1 MATKK
6 KFPAKWVA
14 CLREMLTE
22 EYGIPEEET
31 TELPEIITDS
41 IICKIFSL
49 GRNWAVTLN
58 GKVYMTPLFFQR
70 QKEDEDKY
78 GAWYANRRY
87 FALYSHE
94 MYHAIEQRK
103 LGMVKYLSKYIPL
116 MLKWGG
122 RSKHPMEA
130 PAYKIGDA
138 IFAKLQTSTS
148 KRKMNGKSYG
158 VAAHSHKN

>member
-1 MATKK
+1 MATEKN
-6 KFPAKWVA
+6 FPSKWILY
-14 CLREMLTE
+14 LREMLNE
-22 EYGIPEEET
+22 EYGIPMEET
-31 TELPEIITDS
+31 EELPEIITDS
-41 IICKIFSL
+41 IICKIFAL

-70 QKEDEDKY
+70 QKEDEAEY
-78 GAWYANRRY
+78 GAWYANRQY

-94 MYHAIEQRK
+94 MYHAVEQRK

-130 PAYKIGDA
+130 PAYKIGNA
-138 IFAKLQTSTS
+138 MFAKLQTSIS
-148 KRKMNGKSYG
+148 KRKINGKSDG
-158 VAAHSHKN
+158 VAAHPH

>member
-1 MATKK
+1 MTTKK
-6 KFPAKWVA
+6 NFPVKWVSY
-14 CLREMLTE
+14 LREMLDE
-22 EYGIPEEET
+22 EYGIPLHET
-31 TELPEIITDS
+31 EELPEIITDS

-70 QKEDEDKY
+70 QEEDTAKY
-78 GAWYANRRY
+78 GAWYANRQY

-94 MYHAIEQRK
+94 MYHAVEQRK
-103 LGMVKYLSKYIPL
+103 LGMVNYLSKYIPL

-148 KRKMNGKSYG
+148 KRKMNGKSDS
-158 VAAHSHKN
+158 VTAHSH

>member
-1 MATKK
+1 MATEKN
-6 KFPAKWVA
+6 FPSKWITY
-14 CLREMLTE
+14 LREMLDE
-22 EYGIPEEET
+22 EYGIPMEET
-31 TELPEIITDS
+31 EELPEIITDS
-41 IICKIFSL
+41 IICKIFAL

-70 QKEDEDKY
+70 QKEDEAEY
-78 GAWYANRRY
+78 GAWYANRQY

-94 MYHAIEQRK
+94 MYHAVEQRR

-130 PAYKIGDA
+130 PAYKIGNA
-138 IFAKLQTSTS
+138 MFAKLQTSIS
-148 KRKMNGKSYG
+148 KRKINGKSDG
-158 VAAHSHKN
+158 VAAHPH

>member
-6 KFPAKWVA
+6 NFPVKWVSY
-14 CLREMLTE
+14 LREMLDE
-22 EYGIPEEET
+22 EYGIPLHET
-31 TELPEIITDS
+31 EELPEIITDS

-70 QKEDEDKY
+70 QEEDTAKY
-78 GAWYANRRY
+78 AAWYANRQY

-103 LGMVKYLSKYIPL
+103 LGMVTYLSKYIPL

-148 KRKMNGKSYG
+148 KRKMNGKSDS
-158 VAAHSHKN
+158 VTAHSH

>member
-1 MATKK
+1 MATEKN
-6 KFPAKWVA
+6 FPSKWITY
-14 CLREMLTE
+14 LREMLDE
-22 EYGIPEEET
+22 EYGIPMEET
-31 TELPEIITDS
+31 EELPEIITDS
-41 IICKIFSL
+41 IICKIFAL

-70 QKEDEDKY
+70 QKEDEAEY
-78 GAWYANRRY
+78 GAWYANRQY

-94 MYHAIEQRK
+94 MYHAVEQRK

-130 PAYKIGDA
+130 PAYKIGNA
-138 IFAKLQTSTS
+138 MFAKLQTSIS
-148 KRKMNGKSYG
+148 KRKINGKSDG
-158 VAAHSHKN
+158 VAAHPH

>member
-1 MATKK
+1 
-6 KFPAKWVA
+6 
-14 CLREMLTE
+14 
-22 EYGIPEEET
+22 
-31 TELPEIITDS
+31 
-41 IICKIFSL
+41 
-49 GRNWAVTLN
+49 
-58 GKVYMTPLFFQR
+58 MTPLFFQR

-138 IFAKLQTSTS
+138 IFAKLQTDQAEADLRVAQAKAENKSVDQVGI
-148 KRKMNGKSYG
+148 RFMRFCGKYDLNRISEQAQLY
-158 VAAHSHKN
+158 VEPFNARLQA

>member
-1 MATKK
+1 MTTEKN
-6 KFPAKWVA
+6 FPSKWITY
-14 CLREMLTE
+14 LREMLDE
-22 EYGIPEEET
+22 EYGIPMEET
-31 TELPEIITDS
+31 EELPEIITDS
-41 IICKIFSL
+41 IICKIFAL

-70 QKEDEDKY
+70 QKEDEAEY
-78 GAWYANRRY
+78 GAWYANRQY

-94 MYHAIEQRK
+94 MYHAVEQRK

-130 PAYKIGDA
+130 PAYKIGNA
-138 IFAKLQTSTS
+138 MFAKLQTSIS
-148 KRKMNGKSYG
+148 KRKMNGKPNS
-158 VAAHSHKN
+158 VAAHPH

>member
-1 MATKK
+1 MVAQK
-6 KFPAKWVA
+6 KFPTKWVSY
-14 CLREMLTE
+14 LRNFLSED
-22 EYGIPEEET
+22 YGIPLEET
-31 TELPEIITDS
+31 EELPKIITDS
-41 IICKIFSL
+41 IICKIFAL
-49 GRNWAVTLN
+49 GHNWAVTLN
-58 GKVYMTPLFFQR
+58 GNVYVTPLFFKQ
-70 QKEDEDKY
+70 QEEDEAEY

-130 PAYKIGDA
+130 PAYAIGHA
-138 IFAKLQTSTS
+138 VFAKLQTSIS
-148 KRKMNGKSYG
+148 KRKMNGKQSG
-158 VAAHSHKN
+158 PTTDTH

>member
-1 MATKK
+1 MTAKK
-6 KFPAKWVA
+6 NFPVKWVSY
-14 CLREMLTE
+14 LREMLDE
-22 EYGIPEEET
+22 EYGIPLHET
-31 TELPEIITDS
+31 EELPEIITDS
-41 IICKIFSL
+41 IICKIFGL

-70 QKEDEDKY
+70 QEEDAAKY
-78 GAWYANRRY
+78 GAWYANRQY

-94 MYHAIEQRK
+94 IYHAVEQRK

-148 KRKMNGKSYG
+148 KRKMNGKSNG
-158 VAAHSHKN
+158 VAAHSH